1 MASTIAG
8 DRAAAVGDRAGASGR
23 QWAIS
28 RSWHRFQWNPDADTL
43 APEAL
48 EAGMRRREFITGL
61 GATAVWP
68 PATRAQ
74 QPDGV
79 RRVGVLMGTEKDDP
93 EAKDWLSAFIR
104 GLQELGWSDGR
115 NLRMDV
121 RWATGKVD
129 QMKVFA
135 KELVDLRPD
144 LLLAHSTPVTAAL
157 ARETST
163 IPIIF
168 VNVVDP
174 VGSGFVATLARPGG
188 NVTGFSLLEASIT
201 GKLLQLLKE
210 LVPGTKRVALMFN
223 PDAASAGGSYFFPSF
238 EAAAQTL
245 KVEPIA
251 GQVRSAAEIEM
262 LVTSLGR
269 EPGSSGLV
277 VPGDVFVVA
286 HRAQIISLSARN
298 KVPAVYWNPVMVKEG
313 GLLAYGPNFA
323 DQFHRAAPYA
333 DRILLGAKPADLPV
347 QLPTKSEMTINLR
360 SAKALGIDVPQSIM
374 LRADEVIE

>member
-1 MASTIAG
+1 
-8 DRAAAVGDRAGASGR
+8 
-23 QWAIS
+23 
-28 RSWHRFQWNPDADTL
+28 
-43 APEAL
+43 
-48 EAGMRRREFITGL
+48 MRRREFITGL
-61 GATAVWP
+61 GAAAVWP

-129 QMKVFA
+129 QIKVFA

-210 LVPGTKRVALMFN
+210 LAPGLN
-223 PDAASAGGSYFFPSF
+223 GS
-238 EAAAQTL
+238 
-245 KVEPIA
+245 
-251 GQVRSAAEIEM
+251 
-262 LVTSLGR
+262 
-269 EPGSSGLV
+269 
-277 VPGDVFVVA
+277 
-286 HRAQIISLSARN
+286 H
-298 KVPAVYWNPVMVKEG
+298 
-313 GLLAYGPNFA
+313 
-323 DQFHRAAPYA
+323 
-333 DRILLGAKPADLPV
+333 
-347 QLPTKSEMTINLR
+347 
-360 SAKALGIDVPQSIM
+360 
-374 LRADEVIE
+374 

>member
-8 DRAAAVGDRAGASGR
+8 DRAAAVGDRAGAAGR